1 MGGTWAAVTGYAR
14 QLNDTSW
21 TTVLAYAWATFLTV
35 AMLLLFIPEQWR
47 GTVKALWLALPLLML
62 VAKDLAQIPDVAA
75 RLRALRQQG
84 AGAFSMLAACL
95 PPGLIGLAR
104 LDRELWRSFFCWL
117 RRQPRPARPDGLK
130 LSYLEQ
136 GAYSTA
142 VAFGLFS
149 VLVELPLDAAL
160 VPLFVDDPVKVR
172 NIHIAVVLGSI
183 YTLAWL
189 LGDRWGVRDGYHVLT
204 DTHLDLQVGAR
215 ASACIA
221 LDAIEDAQPLR
232 EPVAQWRRTHPFRDR
247 EAVTITPF
255 DKPNLVLRLR
265 ADAGC
270 TITHHGLE
278 RTGVRYVFLYLDRP
292 ERLTAVL
299 ASRA

>member
-1 MGGTWAAVTGYAR
+1 MNATWAAVTGCAR

-21 TTVLAYAWATFLTV
+21 TRVLAYAWAAFITL
-35 AMLLLFIPEQWR
+35 AILLPFTPEPWR
-47 GTVKALWLALPLLML
+47 GTVKSIGFALPLLLL
-62 VAKDLAQIPDVAA
+62 VAKDLAQLRDVAA
-75 RLRALRQQG
+75 RLRALRRQG
-84 AGAFSMLAACL
+84 AGALSMLAACL
-95 PPGLIGLAR
+95 PPGLVGLAR
-104 LDRELWRSFFCWL
+104 LDRALWRSFFGWL
-117 RRQPRPARPDGLK
+117 RRQPKPARPDGLK
-130 LSYLEQ
+130 LTYLEQ

-142 VAFGLFS
+142 LAFGLFS

-172 NIHIAVVLGSI
+172 NIHIAVALGSI
-183 YTLAWL
+183 YTLVWL
-189 LGDRWGVRDGYHVLT
+189 LGDRWRVRGGFHVLT
-204 DTHLDLQVGAR
+204 ATHLDLQVGVR
-215 ASACIA
+215 ASARIA

-247 EAVTITPF
+247 EAVAITPF

-265 ADAGC
+265 PDADC

-292 ERLTAVL
+292 ERLIAAL

>member
-1 MGGTWAAVTGYAR
+1 MDATWNAVTRHAR

-21 TTVLAYAWATFLTV
+21 TKVLTYAWAAFITV
-35 AMLLLFIPEQWR
+35 AMLLSLIPEHWR
-47 GTVKALWLALPLLML
+47 GTVKSLGLALPLLL
-62 VAKDLAQIPDVAA
+62 LAAKDLAQIPDVAA
-75 RLRALRQQG
+75 RLRALRQHG
-84 AGAFSMLAACL
+84 AGALPMLTACL
-95 PPGLIGLAR
+95 PPALVGLAR
-104 LDRELWRSFFCWL
+104 LDRALWRSFFCWL

-130 LSYLEQ
+130 LTYLEQ

-160 VPLFVDDPVKVR
+160 MPLFVDDPVKVR
-172 NIHIAVVLGSI
+172 NIHIAVALGSI
-183 YTLAWL
+183 YTLVWL
-189 LGDRWGVRDGYHVLT
+189 LGDRWRVREGYHVLT
-204 DTHLDLQVGAR
+204 DTHLDLQVGER
-215 ASACIA
+215 ASARIA

-232 EPVAQWRRTHPFRDR
+232 ETVAQWRRAHPFGDK

-255 DKPNLVLRLR
+255 DRPNLVLRLR
-265 ADAGC
+265 PGADC

-278 RTGVRYVFLYLDRP
+278 RAGVRYVFLYLDRP
-292 ERLTAVL
+292 ERLTAGL

>member
-1 MGGTWAAVTGYAR
+1 MGAAWAAVTGYAR

-21 TTVLAYAWATFLTV
+21 TTVLAYAWAAFLTL
-35 AMLLLFIPEQWR
+35 AMLLPFTPEQWR
-47 GTVKALWLALPLLML
+47 GTVRALGLALPLLLL
-62 VAKDLAQIPDVAA
+62 VAKDLAQIPDLAA

-84 AGAFSMLAACL
+84 AGALCMLAACL
-95 PPGLIGLAR
+95 PPGLVGLAR
-104 LDRELWRSFFCWL
+104 LDRQLWRSFFCWL
-117 RRQPRPARPDGLK
+117 RRQPKPARPDGLK
-130 LSYLEQ
+130 LTYLEQ

-160 VPLFVDDPVKVR
+160 APLLVDDPVKVR
-172 NIHIAVVLGSI
+172 NIHIAVALSSI
-183 YTLAWL
+183 YTLVWL
-189 LGDRWGVRDGYHVLT
+189 LGDRWRVRDGYHVLT
-204 DTHLDLQVGAR
+204 DTYLDLQVGAR
-215 ASACIA
+215 ASARIP
-221 LDAIEDAQPLR
+221 LDAIEDAAPLR
-232 EPVAQWRRTHPFRDR
+232 EPVAQWRRAHPFRDK

-265 ADAGC
+265 QGADC

-278 RTGVRYVFLYLDRP
+278 RTGVRHVFLYLDRP
-292 ERLTAVL
+292 EHLTAAL